1 MKHRFVIAAA
11 VALASA
17 PALAQSPI
25 PLHRGSADYP
35 ATSLWAQPSPEVA
48 QAQVPAYP
56 PAPAP
61 SLTPSYV
68 WEAGHWA
75 WDGYRYVWQPG
86 RYVESARAAA
96 SLVPGQWDRQ
106 ATGWM
111 WTEGRRGISG
121 GRQQHPA
128 ARVSGGA
135 VISSLRRALL
145 RSLERRGVEGCERG
159 ARLRG
164 RAENDGLH
172 HDCGDPGALHVD
184 LISRAGR

>member
-1 MKHRFVIAAA
+1 LKHGFVIAAA

-35 ATSLWAQPSPEVA
+35 ATSLWTQPSPEVA

-56 PAPAP
+56 PVPVAPLPSPPPAGQTGVPAPAAAP

-86 RYVESARAAA
+86 RYVESAGAAA

-106 ATGWM
+106 ANGLT
-111 WTEGRRGISG
+111 WTEGRREYPEAGSSTPPRG
-121 GRQQHPA
+121 YPA
-128 ARVSGGA
+128 AR
-135 VISSLRRALL
+135 
-145 RSLERRGVEGCERG
+145 
-159 ARLRG
+159 
-164 RAENDGLH
+164 
-172 HDCGDPGALHVD
+172 
-184 LISRAGR
+184 